1 MARVFSGIQPS
12 GNLTLGNYAGSL
24 SKFVKMQHEHE
35 CVFCIV
41 DLHALTI
48 PKDPDELREATIKT
62 ATLFVASGLDP
73 NKCTIFLQS
82 HVKEHSE
89 LAWLLSCQTYF
100 GELSRMT
107 QFKDKSE
114 KAEMVTAGLFT
125 YPVLMAA
132 DILLYDTELVPVG
145 EDQKQHVELTRDI
158 AERLN
163 NRYGEIVKVPQPVI
177 GKVGARI
184 MALKDPTRKMSKSD
198 PVPANYIALVD
209 EPNVIKK
216 KIMRAV
222 TDSDN
227 EVRYDKENKPGI
239 SNLLE
244 IHSVCSGESIAEL
257 EQKYAGK
264 GYGEFKRGVADAVI
278 TALEPIQKR
287 YHELRK
293 SGEIMDILHE
303 GAKRAQPIAAQVLA
317 RVQEAIGLVKYR
329 VG

>member
-35 CVFCIV
+35 CVFCVV

-48 PKDPDELREATIKT
+48 PKDPEELREATIKT

-163 NRYGEIVKVPQPVI
+163 NRYGDIVEVPQPVI

-222 TDSDN
+222 TDSNN

-303 GAKRAQPIAAQVLA
+303 GAKRAQPIAARVLA
-317 RVQEAIGLVKYR
+317 RVQEAIGLVR
-329 VG
+329 